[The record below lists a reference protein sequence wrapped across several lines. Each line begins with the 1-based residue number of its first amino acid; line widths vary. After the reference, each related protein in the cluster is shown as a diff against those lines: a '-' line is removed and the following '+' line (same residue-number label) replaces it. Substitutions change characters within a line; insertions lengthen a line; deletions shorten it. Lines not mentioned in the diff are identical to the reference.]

1 MLQRIRADAQQGGG
15 GALFAASLLNWY
27 LLVAVLLLA
36 VDFPILIGVYDLST
50 IVPGRA
56 EIEAGRRNKKEN

>member
-15 GALFAASLLNWY
+15 AALFAASMLNWY

-50 IVPGRA
+50 IVPGRS
-56 EIEAGRRNKKEN
+56 EIEAEHRNKKEA